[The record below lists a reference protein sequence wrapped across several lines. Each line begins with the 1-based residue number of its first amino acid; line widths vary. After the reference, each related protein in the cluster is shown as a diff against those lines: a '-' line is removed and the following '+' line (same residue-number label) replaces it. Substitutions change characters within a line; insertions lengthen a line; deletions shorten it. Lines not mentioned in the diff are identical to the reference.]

1 MNRKT
6 KETTWEAPE
15 ELAWRRVQHEYEEEE
30 EEEEE
35 ENKVEIDD
43 ARSSSISEGDNGT
56 KKKGWFS

>member
-1 MNRKT
+1 VNRKT

-15 ELAWRRVQHEYEEEE
+15 ELAWRRVQHEYEEE